1 MTGLQIRLPRLV
13 GTREAA
19 DELVA
24 EAEGTPVNGQAW
36 VLGSALATSTISFAD
51 ELIQKL
57 AARGANQIVIVAGTK
72 RFNEQMLDAASRHAP
87 VEVRSANADELA
99 QI

>member
-1 MTGLQIRLPRLV
+1 MSGLQITLPRLV

-19 DELVA
+19 DELVSQA
-24 EAEGTPVNGQAW
+24 VGTPENGKAW

-51 ELIQKL
+51 ELITQL
-57 AARGANQIVIVAGTK
+57 AARGANQILLVAGTP
-72 RFNEQMLDAASRHAP
+72 RFEKQMRDAAARHEP
-87 VEVRSANADELA
+87 VDVRLATDDELA